1 MLSLLHVWQTWL
13 SHHRCGD
20 VGMKAWGS
28 VNVEE
33 ACVWMTQSRYLP
45 SLCAAVTG
53 DTCRRNPWMRTTNC
67 HTRHLMQKEGFSECA
82 PDLLCHY
89 TQAFPVSRSL
99 SLTGHTHT
107 RSHTHYPFS
116 TSTCMS
122 MSMSHVSALWFIPAA
137 AAIIRSLIGVRCL
150 PAHLLCAPLCVY
162 AWVRPGGI
170 TSVYCAK
177 DD

>member
-13 SHHRCGD
+13 SHHHCGD
-20 VGMKAWGS
+20 VGIKARGNI
-28 VNVEE
+28 NVEE
-33 ACVWMTQSRYLP
+33 GCVWMTQSRYLP

-67 HTRHLMQKEGFSECA
+67 HTRHLMKKRVFLNALRICSA
-82 PDLLCHY
+82 ITLRLFPSAVHY
-89 TQAFPVSRSL
+89 PWQ
-99 SLTGHTHT
+99 GTHT
-107 RSHTHYPFS
+107 HTHYPFS

-137 AAIIRSLIGVRCL
+137 AAIICSLIGVRCL
-150 PAHLLCAPLCVY
+150 PAHLLCVPLCVY
-162 AWVRPGGI
+162 AWVRLGGI

>member
-107 RSHTHYPFS
+107 LTHTLPLFNQYLYEHEYES
-116 TSTCMS
+116 RLSSVIHTCC
-122 MSMSHVSALWFIPAA
+122 
-137 AAIIRSLIGVRCL
+137 RCDHTL
-150 PAHLLCAPLCVY
+150 FNRC
-162 AWVRPGGI
+162 
-170 TSVYCAK
+170 
-177 DD
+177 

>member
-20 VGMKAWGS
+20 VSIKAWGS

-67 HTRHLMQKEGFSECA
+67 HTRHLVQKEGFSECT

-89 TQAFPVSRSL
+89 TQAFPVSHSL

-107 RSHTHYPFS
+107 HTHTLTHTLPFFIQYLYEHEYES
-116 TSTCMS
+116 RLSSVIHTCCCCD
-122 MSMSHVSALWFIPAA
+122 HTLFN
-137 AAIIRSLIGVRCL
+137 RC
-150 PAHLLCAPLCVY
+150 
-162 AWVRPGGI
+162 
-170 TSVYCAK
+170 
-177 DD
+177 